1 MLIYRKSMP
10 ELDLHGED
18 RIGATI
24 KVNHFIDDNYK
35 LGIEEMAIVH
45 GIGQGILKKE
55 VHKVLKKNKKV
66 VEYSVDCF
74 NDGCTLVKIM
84 KNIDIKSN
92 MCYNTTH
99 NWGGNY
105 IYV

>member
-24 KVNHFIDDNYK
+24 KVNHFIEDNYK
-35 LGIEEMAIVH
+35 IGIEEMAIVH

-74 NDGCTLVKIM
+74 NEGCTLARLS
-84 KNIDIKSN
+84 KNVDILNKK
-92 MCYNTTH
+92 CYNTPH
-99 NWGGNY
+99 NSGGR
-105 IYV
+105 I